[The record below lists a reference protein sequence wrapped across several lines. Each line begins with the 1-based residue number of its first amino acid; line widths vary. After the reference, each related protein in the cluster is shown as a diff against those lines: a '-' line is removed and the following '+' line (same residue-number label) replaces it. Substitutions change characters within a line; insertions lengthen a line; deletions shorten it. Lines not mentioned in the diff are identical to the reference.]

1 MTKSGKPRLIDR
13 MLNWVETVGNK
24 LPDPALL
31 FVFAMLITWVV
42 SWLMDGHEF
51 TLTTASGPKD
61 EAVVNQLSGA
71 ALAQFLKDMV
81 HTFTGFHPLGVVL
94 VALLGVG
101 VAERAGFINA
111 CLKGMLSFTPKA
123 LLTPM
128 LVLVSIVSHTAADA
142 GYVLVI
148 PLGGVIFYAAGRH
161 PLAGIMT
168 AFAGVSGGFSA
179 NFIPS
184 GIDPLLSGLTQT
196 GADIIDKAHTVN
208 PLCNFYFTATS
219 SVLIILV
226 TWFLTDKIIEPR
238 LKKTAVDGD
247 PDDMPKLDPMTREE
261 RKGMTAGLLTMMAG
275 LAALFVISI
284 PDDSPMRPAKSLVIE
299 MKDGTVYKG
308 RELQMPK
315 EVRVLADLQGWK
327 PDPAEEDE
335 QGKGSEAL
343 PKQALLVVPSGDDA
357 AGTAG
362 PTMKSA
368 TSENVLVRPGF
379 TGTEKREDILLY
391 HDAREKKPAAINRAL
406 IQRAAPEAGE
416 LSDVRSPLMA
426 SIVPLIFLLFLIP
439 GIVHGYVS
447 GTFKTHR
454 DVVKGMSK
462 SMETMA
468 YYLVMAFFAA
478 LFIYAF
484 KESKLGALLAVAG
497 ADFLRN
503 AAFPPAITIVGI
515 ILLCAFV
522 NLMVGSASAK
532 WAMLAPIFVPML
544 MQLGYSPEF
553 TQAAYRVGDSSTNII
568 TPLMPYFPLVVAFSQ
583 RYVKKTGIGTV
594 TSLMLP
600 YSISFLVIW
609 TAFLLLW
616 WTFGIELG
624 VGGGYSYALPN

>member
-1 MTKSGKPRLIDR
+1 MTQSSGKNSLVNRL
-13 MLNWVETVGNK
+13 LNWVERVGNK

-31 FVFAMLITWVV
+31 FVFALLITWVV
-42 SWLMDGHEF
+42 SAIMDGTTFE
-51 TLTTASGPKD
+51 LTTAAGPK
-61 EAVVNQLSGA
+61 EESIKSQLSGS
-71 ALAQFLKDMV
+71 ALAKFLKDMV
-81 HTFTGFHPLGVVL
+81 KTFTGFHPLGVVL

-111 CLKGMLSFTPKA
+111 CLKGMLSFTPKM

-128 LVLVSIVSHTAADA
+128 LIMVAIVSHTAADA

-161 PLAGIMT
+161 PLAGIMA

-196 GADIIDKAHTVN
+196 GADIVDKTHTVN
-208 PLCNFYFTATS
+208 PLCNFYFTAVS
-219 SVLIILV
+219 SLLIIGV
-226 TWFLTDKIIEPR
+226 GWFLTDRIIEPR
-238 LKKTAVDGD
+238 LKGTEIDGD
-247 PDDMPKLDPMTREE
+247 PEEMPKMEA
-261 RKGMTAGLLTMMAG
+261 MTASERRGMLAG
-275 LAALFVISI
+275 LIAMVIGIIVLVLVSI
-284 PDDSPMRPAKSLVIE
+284 GDKSPMRGPSTIALELDDGTKYEGLELKKPVEIRTVKDVSAPAAEKPAEGEPKPPTLKGAALVLQPGTALQAFTSDTKPVVVLPGVTGQEKRSELLLFENKRGKKATLVARSRVKSLE
-299 MKDGTVYKG
+299 
-308 RELQMPK
+308 
-315 EVRVLADLQGWK
+315 
-327 PDPAEEDE
+327 
-335 QGKGSEAL
+335 S
-343 PKQALLVVPSGDDA
+343 VP
-357 AGTAG
+357 
-362 PTMKSA
+362 
-368 TSENVLVRPGF
+368 
-379 TGTEKREDILLY
+379 
-391 HDAREKKPAAINRAL
+391 
-406 IQRAAPEAGE
+406 GE

-447 GTFKTHR
+447 GTFKNHR

-462 SMETMA
+462 SMETMG

-484 KESKLGALLAVAG
+484 SQSKLGAWLAVSG
-497 ADFLRN
+497 ANFLKE
-503 AAFPPAITIVGI
+503 AQFPPAVTITGIVLICG
-515 ILLCAFV
+515 FV
-522 NLMVGSASAK
+522 NLLIGSASAK

-568 TPLMPYFPLVVAFSQ
+568 TPLMPYFPLVVAFCQ
-583 RYVKKTGIGTV
+583 RYVKSTGIGTV

-600 YSISFLVIW
+600 YSLSFLVLW

-616 WTFGIELG
+616 WTMGIDLG
-624 VGGGYSYALPN
+624 VGGSFEYALPK